1 MERAKKYLLNLH
13 DGQKRLNNLIN
24 NSDADKFVGITNR
37 QWGKS
42 TFLCGKAIEIC
53 SNRKDAHVWYVTPFY
68 KQAAQIFLNVLMPL
82 LNRGDVKK
90 LVYSINKSTMTIRFK
105 SGSVLQFQSAENYEG
120 LRGAT
125 LTHLICDEFAFFRPE
140 AYEYALSPMMDVKG
154 EKTFFFSTPRGLN
167 KLYEYWNFAEKGET
181 GWVNFKGNYLEIGN
195 PKQIMEIEKKRL
207 YLPPEIFRQEYECA
221 FVSDAG
227 GVFKDI
233 NLIFK
238 LDGYALPSKRLV
250 GGIDLGQ
257 SHDRTVISILN
268 QDAELVYFKRFEV
281 NEQLNSVDL
290 ISKIDGITSNF
301 SGLDILVEKNFNPA
315 VYDYLSEKSSIYSKF
330 NTNNKT
336 KNQIINNLQF
346 YISSG
351 ILKIPKNEQTKQ
363 LEKELLDYEMKYT
376 KVRNDFSYSA
386 PSGGYD
392 DCIISLALSCW
403 NHKLNFGT
411 NKIAI

>member
-1 MERAKKYLLNLH
+1 MSEIAKKYLLNLH

-53 SNRKDAHVWYVTPFY
+53 SQRRDAYIWYVTPFY

-82 LNRGDVKK
+82 LNRRDVKGI
-90 LVYSINKSTMTIRFK
+90 VYSINKSTMTIRFK
-105 SGSVLQFQSAENYEG
+105 SGSILQFQSAENYEG

-167 KLYEYWNFAEKGET
+167 KLYEYWNYAEKGET

-195 PKQIMEIEKKRL
+195 PKQIAEIEKKRL

-221 FVSDAG
+221 FVNDSG

-233 NLIFK
+233 PRAFTLSDYGKETEFNF
-238 LDGYALPSKRLV
+238 A
-250 GGIDLGQ
+250 GIDLGQ
-257 SHDRTVISILN
+257 HHDRTVLCVLN
-268 QDAELVYFKRFEV
+268 ENAELVYFKRFEIF
-281 NEQLNSVDL
+281 EQSDSTELVP
-290 ISKIDGITSNF
+290 KIKVQINRF
-301 SGLDILVEKNFNPA
+301 ENINVLVEKNFNPA
-315 VYDYLSEKSSIYSKF
+315 VYDQLYKESDKYISF
-330 NTNNKT
+330 TTNNKI
-336 KNQIINNLQF
+336 KNKLVSNLQY

-351 ILKIPKNEQTKQ
+351 LLKMPLNEQTKQ
-363 LEKELLDYEMKYT
+363 IEKELLDYEIRYT
-376 KVRNDFSYSA
+376 KVRNDYSYSA

-392 DCIISLALSCW
+392 DCIISLALACW
-403 NHKLNFGT
+403 NHKN
-411 NKIAI
+411 NQNEISII